1 MRPQNDTHS
10 SSARTNEVHSA
21 QTAAATKRSLTS
33 AAAEVQAVTDPL
45 AATSPTGV
53 PDTASVTG
61 TSALVDHLKVSRI
74 DRRFGDRRVLVDVSF
89 TVAAGS
95 RAGLVGENGSG
106 KSTLLG
112 IIAGEAEAD
121 AGDILRPVRTGYL
134 PQEVRY
140 ERGESVGALLER
152 ALAEVRGLERELEE
166 AGAALGEGTEASA
179 RRFDRALT
187 AAERAD
193 VWSADARLAEAVQ
206 ALGVDSIPRHRSLDD
221 VSGGQRSRLALAA
234 VLTSRPTALL
244 LDEPTNHLDD
254 EAAAFL
260 TRVLHGW
267 SGPVLFAS
275 HDRAFLDEAATTLVD
290 LDLRDSADGVTQF
303 GGGFSEYLSEK
314 RLARERWERRFADEQ
329 DELNRLRGE
338 AQETARAVSHN
349 APMSDN
355 NKMAFGMRGDR
366 VVQQISRRIRNAAGR
381 LERLEAEQVRKPP
394 APLTFQGIPAGTTV
408 SANEGALVDLRDVE
422 VPGRLSLDRL
432 TVAPRTRLLITGA
445 NGSGKST
452 ALAVLAGRLPL
463 TSAHARSDAGGTG
476 SRAAEAAHGAGP
488 SARGTRRQRP
498 GLRIGLLEQDV
509 RFPDADASPRRLY
522 ERALGEQRAE
532 RKPLVSLGLVAPRD
546 LDRPVGVLSVGQQ
559 RRLALALIIARPPHL
574 FLLDEPT
581 NHLSLALATELEEAL
596 DSYPGAV
603 VLASHDRWLRRR
615 WEGEV
620 LSLV

>member
-10 SSARTNEVHSA
+10 SSPRANEDRPAAVPE
-21 QTAAATKRSLTS
+21 TAAA
-33 AAAEVQAVTDPL
+33 AA
-45 AATSPTGV
+45 S
-53 PDTASVTG
+53 G
-61 TSALVDHLKVSRI
+61 TSALVDHLKVSHV
-74 DRRFGDRRVLVDVSF
+74 DRRFGDRRVLADVSF
-89 TVAAGS
+89 AVAAGS
-95 RAGLVGENGSG
+95 RTGLVGENGSG

-166 AGAALGEGTEASA
+166 AAAALGEGTEASA

-206 ALGVDSIPRHRSLDD
+206 ALGVDSIPRQRPLDD

-275 HDRAFLDEAATTLVD
+275 HDRAFLDEAATALVD

-349 APMSDN
+349 APISDN

-394 APLTFQGIPAGTTV
+394 APLTFHGIPTGTTV

-422 VPGRLSLDRL
+422 VPGRLSLERL

-452 ALAVLAGRLPL
+452 ALAVLAGHLPL
-463 TSAHARSDAGGTG
+463 AGD
-476 SRAAEAAHGAGP
+476 
-488 SARGTRRQRP
+488 RGTRRQRP

-509 RFPDADASPRRLY
+509 RFPDPDASPRRLY
-522 ERALGEQRAE
+522 EHALGEQRAE
-532 RKPLVSLGLVAPRD
+532 RTPLVSLGLVAPRD

>member
-1 MRPQNDTHS
+1 M
-10 SSARTNEVHSA
+10 
-21 QTAAATKRSLTS
+21 AATNP
-33 AAAEVQAVTDPL
+33 A
-45 AATSPTGV
+45 GV
-53 PDTASVTG
+53 PDPASMTG
-61 TSALVDHLKVSRI
+61 TSALVDHLKVSHV
-74 DRRFGDRRVLVDVSF
+74 DRRFGDRRVLADVSF
-89 TVAAGS
+89 AVAAGS
-95 RAGLVGENGSG
+95 RTGLVGENGSG

-166 AGAALGEGTEASA
+166 AAAALGEGTAASA

-206 ALGVDSIPRHRSLDD
+206 ALGVDSIPRRRSLDD

-260 TRVLHGW
+260 TRVLRGW

-275 HDRAFLDEAATTLVD
+275 HDRAFLDEAATALVD
-290 LDLRDSADGVTQF
+290 LDLRDSADGVTQL

-349 APMSDN
+349 APISDN

-394 APLTFQGIPAGTTV
+394 APLTFHGIPTGTTV

-422 VPGRLSLDRL
+422 VPGRLSLERL

-452 ALAVLAGRLPL
+452 ALAVLAGHLPL
-463 TSAHARSDAGGTG
+463 
-476 SRAAEAAHGAGP
+476 AAD
-488 SARGTRRQRP
+488 RGTRRQRP

-522 ERALGEQRAE
+522 ERTLGEQRAE
-532 RKPLVSLGLVAPRD
+532 RTPLVSLGLVAPRD

>member
-45 AATSPTGV
+45 AATSPTDV

-166 AGAALGEGTEASA
+166 AAAALGEGTEASA

-260 TRVLHGW
+260 THVLQGW

-349 APMSDN
+349 APISDN

-394 APLTFQGIPAGTTV
+394 TPLTFQGIPAGTTV

-422 VPGRLSLDRL
+422 VPGRLSLERL

-463 TSAHARSDAGGTG
+463 
-476 SRAAEAAHGAGP
+476 AAD
-488 SARGTRRQRP
+488 RGTRRPRP

-522 ERALGEQRAE
+522 ERTLGEQRAE
-532 RKPLVSLGLVAPRD
+532 RTPLVSLGLVAPRD

>member
-1 MRPQNDTHS
+1 MPGR
-10 SSARTNEVHSA
+10 
-21 QTAAATKRSLTS
+21 
-33 AAAEVQAVTDPL
+33 
-45 AATSPTGV
+45 
-53 PDTASVTG
+53 
-61 TSALVDHLKVSRI
+61 SALVDYLKVSHV
-74 DRRFGDRRVLVDVSF
+74 DRRFGDRRVLTDVSF
-89 TVAAGS
+89 SVPAGS
-95 RAGLVGENGSG
+95 RTGLVGENGSG

-112 IIAGEAEAD
+112 IVAGEAEAD
-121 AGDILRPVRTGYL
+121 AGNILRPVRTGYL

-140 ERGESVGALLER
+140 DRSESVGALLER
-152 ALAEVRGLERELEE
+152 ALAEARGLERELEK
-166 AGAALGEGTEASA
+166 AAAALGEGSEASA

-206 ALGVDSIPRHRSLDD
+206 ALGVDTIPRQRLLDE

-254 EAAAFL
+254 AAAAFL

-314 RLARERWERRFADEQ
+314 RLARERWERRYAEEQ
-329 DELNRLRGE
+329 DELDRLRGE

-349 APMSDN
+349 APISDN

-394 APLTFQGIPAGTTV
+394 APLTFQGIPSGTTV
-408 SANEGALVDLRDVE
+408 SADEGALVDLRDVE
-422 VPGRLSLDRL
+422 VAGRLSLDRL

-463 TSAHARSDAGGTG
+463 A
-476 SRAAEAAHGAGP
+476 

-509 RFPDADASPRRLY
+509 RFADPDASPRRLY

-532 RKPLVSLGLVAPRD
+532 RTPLVSLGLVAPRD

-615 WEGEV
+615 WTGEV
-620 LSLV
+620 LPLV

>member
-1 MRPQNDTHS
+1 MRPHNDTHS
-10 SSARTNEVHSA
+10 SFARTNI
-21 QTAAATKRSLTS
+21 AA
-33 AAAEVQAVTDPL
+33 
-45 AATSPTGV
+45 
-53 PDTASVTG
+53 
-61 TSALVDHLKVSRI
+61 TSALVDYLKVSHV
-74 DRRFGDRRVLVDVSF
+74 DRRFGDRRVLTDVSF
-89 TVAAGS
+89 SVPAGS
-95 RAGLVGENGSG
+95 RTGLVGENGSG

-112 IIAGEAEAD
+112 IVAGEAEAD
-121 AGDILRPVRTGYL
+121 AGGILRPVRTGYL

-140 ERGESVGALLER
+140 DRGESVGELIER

-166 AGAALGEGTEASA
+166 AAAALGEGSEASA

-206 ALGVDSIPRHRSLDD
+206 ALGVDTIPRQRSLDE

-254 EAAAFL
+254 AAAAFL

-314 RLARERWERRFADEQ
+314 RLARERWERRYAEEQ
-329 DELNRLRGE
+329 DELDRLRGE

-349 APMSDN
+349 APISDN

-394 APLTFQGIPAGTTV
+394 APLRFQGIPSGTTV

-422 VPGRLSLDRL
+422 VPGRLTLDRL

-463 TSAHARSDAGGTG
+463 A
-476 SRAAEAAHGAGP
+476 
-488 SARGTRRQRP
+488 SARGTSRQRP

-509 RFPDADASPRRLY
+509 RFADPDASPRRLY

-532 RKPLVSLGLVAPRD
+532 RTPLVSLGLVAPRD

-615 WEGEV
+615 WTGEV
-620 LSLV
+620 LPLV

>member
-1 MRPQNDTHS
+1 MRPQNNTHS
-10 SSARTNEVHSA
+10 SSARANGVHPA
-21 QTAAATKRSLTS
+21 EAEATTERSLTS
-33 AAAEVQAVTDPL
+33 AAAAEATVATHL
-45 AATSPTGV
+45 AATTGPAAAV
-53 PDTASVTG
+53 APAPAAG
-61 TSALVDHLKVSRI
+61 TSALVDYLKVSHV
-74 DRRFGDRRVLVDVSF
+74 DRRFGDRRVLADVSF

-112 IIAGEAEAD
+112 IVAGETEAD
-121 AGDILRPVRTGYL
+121 GGDILRPVRTGYL

-140 ERGESVGALLER
+140 ERGETVGALLER

-166 AGAALGEGTEASA
+166 AAAALGEGSEASA

-206 ALGVDSIPRHRSLDD
+206 ALGVDTIPRQRSLDE

-254 EAAAFL
+254 EAAGFL

-290 LDLRDSADGVTQF
+290 LDLRDTADGATQF

-314 RLARERWERRFADEQ
+314 RLARERWERRYADEQ

-349 APMSDN
+349 APISDN

-381 LERLEAEQVRKPP
+381 LERLEAGQVRKPP

-408 SANEGALVDLRDVE
+408 SADEGALVDLREVE
-422 VPGRLSLDRL
+422 VPGRLSLERL
-432 TVAPRTRLLITGA
+432 TVGPRTRLLITGA

-463 TSAHARSDAGGTG
+463 
-476 SRAAEAAHGAGP
+476 AAD
-488 SARGTRRQRP
+488 RGTRRQRP

-509 RFPDADASPRRLY
+509 RFADADASPRRLY

-532 RKPLVSLGLVAPRD
+532 RTPLVSLGLVAPRD

-603 VLASHDRWLRRR
+603 VVACVDRWLRRR

>member
-1 MRPQNDTHS
+1 MRSHNDTHS
-10 SSARTNEVHSA
+10 SSARTNI
-21 QTAAATKRSLTS
+21 AA
-33 AAAEVQAVTDPL
+33 
-45 AATSPTGV
+45 
-53 PDTASVTG
+53 
-61 TSALVDHLKVSRI
+61 TSALVDYLKVSHV
-74 DRRFGDRRVLVDVSF
+74 DRRFVDRRVLTDVSF
-89 TVAAGS
+89 SVPAGS
-95 RAGLVGENGSG
+95 RTGLVGENGSG

-112 IIAGEAEAD
+112 IVAGEAEAD
-121 AGDILRPVRTGYL
+121 AGNILRPVRTGYL

-140 ERGESVGALLER
+140 DRGESVGALLER

-166 AGAALGEGTEASA
+166 AATALGEGSEASA

-206 ALGVDSIPRHRSLDD
+206 ALGVDTIPRQRLLDE

-254 EAAAFL
+254 AAAAFL

-314 RLARERWERRFADEQ
+314 RLARERWERRYAEEQ
-329 DELNRLRGE
+329 DELDRLRGE

-349 APMSDN
+349 APISDN

-408 SANEGALVDLRDVE
+408 SADEGALVDLRDVE
-422 VPGRLSLDRL
+422 VAGRLSLDRL

-463 TSAHARSDAGGTG
+463 A
-476 SRAAEAAHGAGP
+476 

-509 RFPDADASPRRLY
+509 RFADPDASPRRHY

-532 RKPLVSLGLVAPRD
+532 RTPLVSLGLVAPRD

-615 WEGEV
+615 WTGEV
-620 LSLV
+620 LPLV

>member
-10 SSARTNEVHSA
+10 SSPRANADSP
-21 QTAAATKRSLTS
+21 AAA
-33 AAAEVQAVTDPL
+33 P
-45 AATSPTGV
+45 G
-53 PDTASVTG
+53 TAPATG
-61 TSALVDHLKVSRI
+61 TSALVDYLKVSQV
-74 DRRFGDRRVLVDVSF
+74 DRRFGDRRVLADVSF
-89 TVAAGS
+89 VVAAGS
-95 RAGLVGENGSG
+95 STGLVGENGSG

-112 IIAGEAEAD
+112 IIAGDAEAD
-121 AGDILRPVRTGYL
+121 GGDILRPVRTGYL

-140 ERGESVGALLER
+140 YPGETVGALLER
-152 ALAEVRGLERELEE
+152 ALAEVRGLERELEA
-166 AGAALGEGTEASA
+166 AGSALGEGAEASA

-206 ALGVDSIPRHRSLDD
+206 ALGVDTIPRSRGLDA

-260 TRVLHGW
+260 TRTLRGW
-267 SGPVLFAS
+267 PGPVLFAS
-275 HDRAFLDEAATTLVD
+275 HDRAFLDEAATTLID
-290 LDLRDSADGVTQF
+290 LDLRGADSGVTQF

-314 RLARERWERRFADEQ
+314 RLARERWERRYADEQ
-329 DELNRLRGE
+329 QELNRLRGE

-349 APMSDN
+349 APISDN

-394 APLTFQGIPAGTTV
+394 APLTFQGIPTGTTV
-408 SANEGALVDLRDVE
+408 SASEGALVDLRDVE
-422 VPGRLSLDRL
+422 VPGRLSLERL
-432 TVAPRTRLLITGA
+432 TVTPRTRLLITGA

-463 TSAHARSDAGGTG
+463 SGAPDTRARPPVGVASPLSSAPDR
-476 SRAAEAAHGAGP
+476 RADTD
-488 SARGTRRQRP
+488 ARGTRRQRP

-509 RFPDADASPRRLY
+509 RFTDADASPRRLY

-532 RKPLVSLGLVAPRD
+532 RTPLVSLGLVAPRD

-615 WEGEV
+615 WAGEV
-620 LSLV
+620 LPLV